1 MPAEQ
6 IGVRIAAIYELQSAS
21 LEPKLK
27 KLGISWTTFQLLTTI
42 HSAGKS
48 ASQIEVANRLGITPA
63 TLSETVFSHVQK
75 GLIEQVPSKSDRRVK
90 VLQLTDTSK
99 QLMKQIKKFLVE
111 SESVLLADLNQ
122 SEAEQLSGFLNRVLS
137 SLDKSMQESFS

>member
-6 IGVRIAAIYELQSAS
+6 IGVRIAAIYELQSAI

-27 KLGISWTTFQLLTTI
+27 KIGISWTTFQLLTTI
-42 HSAGKS
+42 NSAGKS
-48 ASQIEVANRLGITPA
+48 ASQVEVASRLGITPA

-90 VLQLTDTSK
+90 VLQLTETSK
-99 QLMKQIKKFLVE
+99 PMMKQIKKFVQETESGLLAGFND
-111 SESVLLADLNQ
+111 SESM
-122 SEAEQLSGFLNRVLS
+122 QLSGLLDRVLLNLEQALS
-137 SLDKSMQESFS
+137 